1 MALIEKDPPAPLP
14 RLALNSLVNTRKSYA
29 RLIRAYT
36 RGTVPE
42 AQFKAVCYGLGGLC
56 AYWKEEKAVEL
67 EKRIEA
73 IEKSIRTAQ

>member
-1 MALIEKDPPAPLP
+1 MAIIEKDPPATLP
-14 RLALNSLVNTRKSYA
+14 RLALNTLVNTRKSYA

-42 AQFKAVCYGLGGLC
+42 AQFKAICYGLGGLC

-67 EKRIEA
+67 ERRIDELERA
-73 IEKSIRTAQ
+73 IKANA